1 MYAESDA
8 DFEQYAANS
17 DAFLSGGEALYKIG
31 NVEMAKTFWEKSIEL
46 GEPHADIAQQK
57 LDSVQ

>member
-31 NVEMAKTFWEKSIEL
+31 NVEMARGCGHNPGHLIT
-46 GEPHADIAQQK
+46 
-57 LDSVQ
+57 